1 MRMRRSFLLLVSL
14 LFGFVIVYSAAFIK
28 AYAVDLPSGGR
39 FLTAAE
45 TLEFI
50 GSEIPVT
57 YFDGT
62 NYQHTVATYNTS
74 FTLQGTENSTNP
86 VGFVTS
92 SQGRIWLDYTLPKG
106 SYNNNASYTTFD
118 LQPTYSLFDTQFVYT
133 CFAMSYAT
141 NAPSTTYNAPMS
153 DWYIGG
159 TVHHFENNNVTTA
172 ENSNTRAILSG
183 GTYHMIYVPISFS
196 SQSTFSAYAMSAS
209 FFGNGGNSVTR
220 HFYVMCPYISNNAS
234 GASGTFDT
242 SSGGSGGSGDVN
254 VNIDLEETNGILGS
268 ILDGISGI
276 GDTLLHLFV
285 PTEEQM
291 QDFYDD
297 MSDMLDNTF
306 IGYSD
311 STDILDDIRNT
322 MGSAVPVTT
331 LSFPAIQVQGYNIIP
346 ETVVSLTPLDFL
358 IDYIKIGFDLL
369 ATCAF
374 INLIRLKFDEIIL
387 GKTVVEVAGDD
398 EVIPS

>member
-1 MRMRRSFLLLVSL
+1 MTVFSVAS
-14 LFGFVIVYSAAFIK
+14 ID
-28 AYAVDLPSGGR
+28 AYAIDLPSGGR
-39 FLTAAE
+39 FLTQQE

-50 GSEIPVT
+50 GAQIPVT

-62 NYQHTVATYNTS
+62 DYQTTVATYNTAV
-74 FTLQGTENSTNP
+74 TGNSGSSEYSTSP
-86 VGFVTS
+86 VGYVVDLNS
-92 SQGRIWLDYTLPKG
+92 PRVWLEYSIPAVAA
-106 SYNNNASYTTFD
+106 NNNSSYTTFH
-118 LQPTYSLFDTQFVYT
+118 LQPTYSIFDTTYVYT
-133 CFAMSYAT
+133 AFAMTYGS
-141 NAPSTTYNAPMS
+141 NAPSSAVYNAPRS

-159 TVHHFENNNVTTA
+159 TIHHYENTA
-172 ENSNTRAILSG
+172 TYSANSENYARCKITGNINTV
-183 GTYHMIYVPISFS
+183 YVPISFS
-196 SQSTFSAYAMSAS
+196 SQSTFSAYAVDCS
-209 FFGNGGNSVTR
+209 FYGTGGSGTR
-220 HFYVMCPYISNNAS
+220 SFYVMCPYISSNAS
-234 GASGTFDT
+234 GASGTFSDT
-242 SSGGSGGSGDVN
+242 SAGPPVSGTGDIN
-254 VNIDLEETNGILGS
+254 VDVDIDLTETNGILGS
-268 ILDGISGI
+268 ILTGISGI
-276 GDTLLHLFV
+276 GDTILHLFV

-297 MSDMLDNTF
+297 MSDMLDDTF

-311 STDILDDIRNT
+311 STDILDDIRST

-331 LSFPAIQVQGYNIIP
+331 LTFPAITVQGYNIIP

-358 IDYIKIGFDLL
+358 IEYIKIGFDLL

>member
-1 MRMRRSFLLLVSL
+1 MIVFSVVS
-14 LFGFVIVYSAAFIK
+14 ID
-28 AYAVDLPSGGR
+28 AYAIDLPSGGR
-39 FLTAAE
+39 FLTQQE

-50 GSEIPVT
+50 GTQIPVT

-62 NYQHTVATYNTS
+62 DYQQTVATYNTAITGNNGS
-74 FTLQGTENSTNP
+74 AEYSTSP
-86 VGFVTS
+86 VGYVVDLQS
-92 SQGRIWLDYTLPKG
+92 PRVWLEYTIPAVAA
-106 SYNNNASYTTFD
+106 NNNSAYTTFH
-118 LQPTYSLFDTQFVYT
+118 LQPTYSIFDTTYVYT
-133 CFAMSYAT
+133 AFAMTYGS
-141 NAPSTTYNAPMS
+141 NAPSSAVYSAPRS

-159 TVHHFENNNVTTA
+159 TIHHYENTA
-172 ENSNTRAILSG
+172 TYSANSENYARVKVNGSINAV
-183 GTYHMIYVPISFS
+183 YVPISFS
-196 SQSTFSAYAMSAS
+196 SQSTFSAYAVDCS
-209 FFGNGGNSVTR
+209 FYGTGGSGTR
-220 HFYVMCPYISNNAS
+220 SFYVMCPYISSNAS
-234 GASGTFDT
+234 GASGTFSDT
-242 SSGGSGGSGDVN
+242 SAGPPVSGTGDIN
-254 VNIDLEETNGILGS
+254 VDVDIDLTETNGILGS
-268 ILDGISGI
+268 ILTGISGI
-276 GDTLLHLFV
+276 GDTILHLFV

-297 MSDMLDNTF
+297 MSDMLDTTF

-331 LSFPAIQVQGYNIIP
+331 LTFPAIQVQGYSIIP

-358 IDYIKIGFDLL
+358 IEYIKIGFDLL